1 MVAHCLKPAV
11 RYDAHMNAS
20 ASFRPPGSLPTSPLG
35 RYAGPWDVRLAAHLL
50 RRAGFGGT
58 LADRARFAETPMAL
72 NVDALLNVAS
82 PTAGTPTPD
91 LIDTERFGPEVRRIR
106 AMRSADGMPA
116 TLRPNDGAVPMAP
129 AGSDGAL
136 EAMRKLR
143 GQMRRKQDVANV
155 TWWLDR
161 MIASTSPLQ
170 EKMTLFLHG
179 NFATATNQKGIY
191 GLDIIAQNQLLRSQA
206 LGNFVV
212 LTHGVARDRAML
224 KYLDNAR
231 SNRDHPNENF
241 ARELM
246 ELFTLGIGKYTEQ
259 DVRES
264 ARAFTGYTFQ
274 RRTGEFFFNARQH
287 DDGRKTFLGKAGNF
301 TGDDVI
307 DIIFEQPAAATF
319 LARKLLEFF
328 VYTDPE
334 PQLVDELAA
343 VVRREKFELAPVM
356 STLLRSNVFYSE
368 RAYRALVKSPVE
380 FVVGSYQLFGI
391 EKTEPGV
398 IAILNRMGQL
408 PFHPPNVKGWD
419 GGAAWLSTQTV
430 LAREN
435 FASSLMAAS
444 SGARGPLFDGLPPSA
459 HVAAQ
464 RLVGTIL
471 LGDASQSAMAK
482 LAAYLDGADT
492 SLGGALSG
500 ENVDERMRGAAYLTM
515 AMPAYQLS

>member
-1 MVAHCLKPAV
+1 VVAHCSKPAV
-11 RYDAHMNAS
+11 RYDAHMTAS

-106 AMRSADGMPA
+106 AMRSADGMAA
-116 TLRPNDGAVPMAP
+116 TLRPNDGADPMAP
-129 AGSDGAL
+129 AGSDGA
-136 EAMRKLR
+136 
-143 GQMRRKQDVANV
+143 
-155 TWWLDR
+155 
-161 MIASTSPLQ
+161 LQ

-274 RRTGEFFFNARQH
+274 RRTGEFFVNARQH

>member
-1 MVAHCLKPAV
+1 
-11 RYDAHMNAS
+11 MNAS

-231 SNRDHPNENF
+231 SNRDRPNENF

-307 DIIFEQPAAATF
+307 DIIFEQPAD
-319 LARKLLEFF
+319 RKS
-328 VYTDPE
+328 
-334 PQLVDELAA
+334 
-343 VVRREKFELAPVM
+343 VV
-356 STLLRSNVFYSE
+356 
-368 RAYRALVKSPVE
+368 
-380 FVVGSYQLFGI
+380 
-391 EKTEPGV
+391 
-398 IAILNRMGQL
+398 
-408 PFHPPNVKGWD
+408 
-419 GGAAWLSTQTV
+419 
-430 LAREN
+430 
-435 FASSLMAAS
+435 
-444 SGARGPLFDGLPPSA
+444 
-459 HVAAQ
+459 
-464 RLVGTIL
+464 
-471 LGDASQSAMAK
+471 
-482 LAAYLDGADT
+482 
-492 SLGGALSG
+492 
-500 ENVDERMRGAAYLTM
+500 
-515 AMPAYQLS
+515 

>member
-1 MVAHCLKPAV
+1 M
-11 RYDAHMNAS
+11 
-20 ASFRPPGSLPTSPLG
+20 
-35 RYAGPWDVRLAAHLL
+35 
-50 RRAGFGGT
+50 
-58 LADRARFAETPMAL
+58 
-72 NVDALLNVAS
+72 AS
-82 PTAGTPTPD
+82 PKILP
-91 LIDTERFGPEVRRIR
+91 IF
-106 AMRSADGMPA
+106 
-116 TLRPNDGAVPMAP
+116 
-129 AGSDGAL
+129 
-136 EAMRKLR
+136 
-143 GQMRRKQDVANV
+143 
-155 TWWLDR
+155 
-161 MIASTSPLQ
+161 
-170 EKMTLFLHG
+170 
-179 NFATATNQKGIY
+179 
-191 GLDIIAQNQLLRSQA
+191 
-206 LGNFVV
+206 
-212 LTHGVARDRAML
+212 
-224 KYLDNAR
+224 
-231 SNRDHPNENF
+231 
-241 ARELM
+241 
-246 ELFTLGIGKYTEQ
+246 
-259 DVRES
+259 
-264 ARAFTGYTFQ
+264 
-274 RRTGEFFFNARQH
+274 
-287 DDGRKTFLGKAGNF
+287 F

-398 IAILNRMGQL
+398 TAILNRMGQL